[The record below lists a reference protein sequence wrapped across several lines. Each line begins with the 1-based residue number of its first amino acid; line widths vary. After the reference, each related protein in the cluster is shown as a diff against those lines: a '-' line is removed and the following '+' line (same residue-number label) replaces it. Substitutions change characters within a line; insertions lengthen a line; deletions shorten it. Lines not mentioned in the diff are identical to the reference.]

1 LRLFQTM
8 GEIATEQNST
18 IILPIPLDLFEPYL
32 NPSSPD
38 GYRASAVH
46 KKSQEMEPVRGDE
59 NTEEEAPNVIP
70 HGETIP

>member
-1 LRLFQTM
+1 M

-46 KKSQEMEPVRGDE
+46 EKSQEKEPVRGDE
-59 NTEEEAPNVIP
+59 NTQGEAPKVIP
-70 HGETIP
+70 NGENIP